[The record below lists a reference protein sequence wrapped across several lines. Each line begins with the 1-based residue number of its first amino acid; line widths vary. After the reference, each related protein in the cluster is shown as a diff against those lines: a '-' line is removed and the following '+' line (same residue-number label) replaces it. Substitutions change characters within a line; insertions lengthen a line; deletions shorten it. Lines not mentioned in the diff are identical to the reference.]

1 MYEVRGYA
9 FFDAEVMKIN
19 PGMIIVNSWEEAHN
33 FMKNHLK
40 LEHYLITLVK
50 TNIREDRLN

>member
-50 TNIREDRLN
+50 TNIRERID